1 MGPLMWCP
9 CIIGVGRRGGRVE
22 GLEGVGVSMSESVY
36 DGGIAGSAQRD
47 SFLPV
52 VGVGVGES
60 VYDGGGAGSAQ
71 RDDVFSVLGVRTSES
86 VYDGGGAGSAQR
98 DLSIVGV
105 GVLDGVTA
113 CVARG
118 VRSAFR
124 VIVVGVVV
132 CGIVVE
138 LFDWAS
144 CSSANAD
151 LKNALSPDWFGDRG
165 SGGFCC
171 GGCGERS
178 SRL

>member
-98 DLSIVGV
+98 DLPIVEV

-113 CVARG
+113 YCLCCPWSSLCFPSYCRGGGG
-118 VRSAFR
+118 VRD
-124 VIVVGVVV
+124 
-132 CGIVVE
+132 C
-138 LFDWAS
+138 
-144 CSSANAD
+144 
-151 LKNALSPDWFGDRG
+151 RG
-165 SGGFCC
+165 AV
-171 GGCGERS
+171 
-178 SRL
+178 

>member
-1 MGPLMWCP
+1 MWCP

-22 GLEGVGVSMSESVY
+22 GLEGVGVSMSESVC

-71 RDDVFSVLGVRTSES
+71 RDLP
-86 VYDGGGAGSAQR
+86 
-98 DLSIVGV
+98 IVGV